1 MLTAEAS
8 VFIAGIVTRSR
19 NYRARQ
25 TNRHTHMNFE
35 VIETLARRSVE
46 VQNHNSAPKELH
58 RIWKEG
64 NALVRGSCLVR
75 ALNCS
80 DRAYTSPRLKDEIVT
95 KKNRE
100 TPTGSKTKRP
110 PLLPPPRKKST
121 GKTLGLSLPLDAHQQ
136 YIERHELSPTSV
148 GSAFAARSTRGALI
162 SWMSS
167 IRTSAHGGIGPFVTM
182 PMLRATGV
190 ARQKAQCSQYSR

>member
-80 DRAYTSPRLKDEIVT
+80 DRAYKSPRLKDEIVT

-100 TPTGSKTKRP
+100 TPTGSKTKGHYFLP
-110 PLLPPPRKKST
+110 PLEKNQL
-121 GKTLGLSLPLDAHQQ
+121 
-136 YIERHELSPTSV
+136 ERHSGASRCPW
-148 GSAFAARSTRGALI
+148 TR
-162 SWMSS
+162 
-167 IRTSAHGGIGPFVTM
+167 TNNT
-182 PMLRATGV
+182 
-190 ARQKAQCSQYSR
+190 